1 MVMPQ
6 VAFDTLEYAKEL
18 EEAGVE
24 PKMAEAHTRAQVRV
38 LSDFVDR
45 QIATKSDL
53 KELEIKFDSK
63 FDQIDNKFEQI
74 DSRFKQIDSRFKQI
88 DSRFEQINDRFGQ
101 VDSRFDLI
109 SSKIE
114 ISEQKLMAR
123 IDRIES
129 LTQKLSSRLMKVSIL
144 GVGLISG
151 LISIYH
157 FW

>member
-45 QIATKSDL
+45 QIATKPDI
-53 KELEIKFDSK
+53 KELEIKIDHFDSK
-63 FDQIDNKFEQI
+63 FDQIDTKFEHINTKFEQI
-74 DSRFKQIDSRFKQI
+74 DV
-88 DSRFEQINDRFGQ
+88 RFEQIDA
-101 VDSRFDLI
+101 RFDLVD
-109 SSKIE
+109 SKIE